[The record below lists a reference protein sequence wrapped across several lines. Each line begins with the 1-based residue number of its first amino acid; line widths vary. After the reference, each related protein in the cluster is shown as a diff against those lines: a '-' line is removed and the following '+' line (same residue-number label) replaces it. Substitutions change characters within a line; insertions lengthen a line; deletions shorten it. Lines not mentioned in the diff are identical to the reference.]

1 MVGAT
6 TQKTGAAE
14 DPLVAQKSADIIVYG
29 KVVKIDP
36 SRWNSPDGKAREP
49 DDPSGMS
56 IPATYQTVYVQP
68 TETLKGAPKWG
79 APVAFMVVNS
89 GAVGD
94 ETGVVAVGNTVL
106 VIGQDYM
113 SKGGLYGKVYWKSNA
128 YFAQDSY
135 TSIYVMTGGR
145 LLKSTYVS
153 EMYSNYYAPRG
164 NRISTVTLAALREA
178 IDKQKKGINSST
190 PTSVAL
196 PTTTT

>member
-1 MVGAT
+1 
-6 TQKTGAAE
+6 
-14 DPLVAQKSADIIVYG
+14 
-29 KVVKIDP
+29 
-36 SRWNSPDGKAREP
+36 
-49 DDPSGMS
+49 
-56 IPATYQTVYVQP
+56 
-68 TETLKGAPKWG
+68 
-79 APVAFMVVNS
+79 
-89 GAVGD
+89 
-94 ETGVVAVGNTVL
+94 
-106 VIGQDYM
+106 
-113 SKGGLYGKVYWKSNA
+113 VYWKSNA